1 MWRRKPAVLAVVLA
15 IPLAFELGFA
25 IAVEAGWVNAPRPS
39 RGGSGFWKGQHP
51 VFGVWHAPDTV
62 KQHTSR
68 CFGVEY
74 RTNSVGARDV
84 ERSRTSSRPR
94 VVVLGDSFLEGWGV
108 EESQRLSNRLE
119 AATGFEHLNF
129 AMAHFG
135 PYQAYLAYRELA
147 REFDHDAVIVSVVPA
162 SDFRDIDYEAA
173 QELGWYEFRYR
184 PYLVGEGPSYEH
196 LDHREPGWRRW
207 LRRHSYAFNAVRQA
221 LRNRALRA
229 LPPPTSRFYDFSQ
242 REYRRLEAILER
254 IVVAADGRPILV
266 LLIPTPAD
274 LKRYLESGRSD
285 LLSARL
291 AAFAAR
297 HDVQLVNLLPP
308 MAADLRRTQG
318 YFHDCDIH
326 WNALGNA
333 VATEALLRR
342 LGPDFP
348 SFDRGHP
355 ADGTDPAD
363 VGD

>member
-1 MWRRKPAVLAVVLA
+1 MLRRTLPLLAVVLA

-25 IAVEAGWVNAPRPS
+25 IAVETGWVRTQRPS
-39 RGGSGFWKGQHP
+39 RGGTGFWKGQHP

-68 CFGVEY
+68 CFRVEY

-84 ERSRTSSRPR
+84 ERSRTATRPR

-108 EESQRLSNRLE
+108 DESQRLSNRLE
-119 AATGFEHLNF
+119 AATGIEHLNF

-147 REFDHDAVIVSVVPA
+147 RHFDHDAVIVSVVPA
-162 SDFRDIDYEAA
+162 SDFRDIDYAA
-173 QELGWYEFRYR
+173 ALELGWYEFRYR
-184 PYLVGEGPSYEH
+184 PYLVGEAPSYQH

-229 LPPPTSRFYDFSQ
+229 MPPPTSRFYDFSQ

-254 IVVAADGRPILV
+254 LVAAADGKPILV

-274 LKRYLESGRSD
+274 LQRYLASGQGD
-285 LLSARL
+285 PLSARM
-291 AAFAAR
+291 AGFATR
-297 HDVQLVNLLPP
+297 HGVQLVNLLPP
-308 MAADLRRTQG
+308 MAADLRRAQG

-326 WNALGNA
+326 WNAFGNA

-348 SFDRGHP
+348 PFDRGHP
-355 ADGTDPAD
+355 ADRTEPAD
-363 VGD
+363 GAD

>member
-1 MWRRKPAVLAVVLA
+1 MLRRTLPLLAVVLA

-25 IAVEAGWVNAPRPS
+25 IAVETGWVRTQRPS
-39 RGGSGFWKGQHP
+39 RGGTGFWKGQHP

-68 CFGVEY
+68 CFRVEY

-84 ERSRTSSRPR
+84 ERSRTATRPR

-108 EESQRLSNRLE
+108 DESQRLSNRLE
-119 AATGFEHLNF
+119 AATGIEHLNF

-147 REFDHDAVIVSVVPA
+147 RHFDHDAVIVSVVPA
-162 SDFRDIDYEAA
+162 SDFRDIDYAAA

-184 PYLVGEGPSYEH
+184 PYLVGEAPSYQH

-229 LPPPTSRFYDFSQ
+229 MPPPTSRFYDFSQ

-254 IVVAADGRPILV
+254 LVAAADGKPILV

-274 LKRYLESGRSD
+274 LQRYLASGQGD
-285 LLSARL
+285 PLSARM
-291 AAFAAR
+291 AGFATR
-297 HDVQLVNLLPP
+297 HGVQLVNLLPP
-308 MAADLRRTQG
+308 MAADLRRAQG

-326 WNALGNA
+326 WNAFGNA

-348 SFDRGHP
+348 PFDRGHP
-355 ADGTDPAD
+355 ADRTEPAD
-363 VGD
+363 GAD